1 LNIPEL
7 PSAKPVSTRTVR
19 SVWKKISEKPF
30 PDVYAFTV
38 NDHDFFFL
46 LERVQKNPGVKD
58 TRVKEYGL
66 FFDDK
71 FIEAFSFKVKGHSLI
86 LIKQSAPFA
95 SSLEHE
101 LRHLSSKT

>member
-1 LNIPEL
+1 MNIPGL
-7 PSAKPVSTRTVR
+7 PSAKPVSTRTVK

-38 NDHDFFFL
+38 NDNDFFFL

-66 FFDDK
+66 FFDNK
-71 FIEAFSFKVKGHSLI
+71 FIEAFSFKVEGHFLI

-101 LRHLSSKT
+101 LRHLSLKI

>member
-7 PSAKPVSTRTVR
+7 PSAKPVSIRTVR
-19 SVWKKISEKPF
+19 SVWKKISEKPL

-38 NDHDFFFL
+38 NDNDFFFL
-46 LERVQKNPGVKD
+46 LERVQKNPSVKD
-58 TRVKEYGL
+58 TRIKEYGL
-66 FFDDK
+66 DFDNK
-71 FIEAFSFKVKGHSLI
+71 FIEAFSFKAKGHFLI